1 MANKVLKLDM
11 FPYFEI
17 AHVILVCL
25 SVKSDF
31 GHGINEKGALIFSR
45 KHPLACWLSCMFST
59 FSGTILTNFLL
70 NEPIIG
76 AFKDTQQVLLATA
89 VWYLM
94 FYSPF
99 DIVYKV
105 CNFLPFKLI
114 IASMKEVN
122 RCHKI
127 HNGVMHASR
136 IYPSSYFIII
146 LIGTVKGNGA
156 GFLKV
161 MERMFRGIWQ
171 PSAIEFIQPTFA
183 TKASIAASVLFIVDK
198 KTDLISAPHALVYFG
213 VVIFL
218 VYFKLSSMLLGIND
232 PFGPFEN
239 LFCAIFFGG
248 IWDALEQMITSGA
261 GAGATGGAGGQS
273 SRLIGNKDHHKLS
286 DNRNSKD
293 KGGKAKG
300 D

>member
-1 MANKVLKLDM
+1 MELIELANKLLKLEM

-17 AHVILVCL
+17 THVIYCCMHI
-25 SVKSDF
+25 KSDF

-45 KHPLACWLSCMFST
+45 KHPLACWISCMLSA
-59 FSGTILTNFLL
+59 FSGTILANFLL
-70 NEPIIG
+70 NEPIVG
-76 AFKDTQQVLLATA
+76 AFKNTQQVLLATA

-99 DIVYKV
+99 DVVYKL
-105 CNFLPFKLI
+105 CNFLPAKLVI
-114 IASMKEVN
+114 SCMKEVN

-127 HNGVMHASR
+127 HHGVMHASK

-146 LIGTVKGNGA
+146 LIGTVKGNGS
-156 GFLKV
+156 GLLKV
-161 MERMFRGIWQ
+161 LERMVRGIWQ
-171 PSAIEFIQPTFA
+171 PGSIEFIQPTFA
-183 TKASIAASVLFIVDK
+183 TKASIAASILFIIDK

-218 VYFKLSSMLLGIND
+218 VYFKLSSVLLGIND

-248 IWDALEQMITSGA
+248 IWDALEQTLNMS
-261 GAGATGGAGGQS
+261 TGQAARS
-273 SRLIGNKDHHKLS
+273 NNKDPHHKLP
-286 DNRNSKD
+286 DVRNGKD
-293 KGGKAKG
+293 KGGKTKQ